1 MGGSRYY
8 MPGLAVLAAL
18 VFSGVASASCGHHA
32 RKGNPT
38 VSQYVEALHTSCGSQ
53 AAGSAGGGGGG
64 GSVKL
69 STGVAH
75 KLHGSSGTALRSIA
89 TRTALGAQPKN
100 LRGDVG
106 GGVGAQGADVSV
118 AGTGN
123 PLFASLA
130 ALAGG
135 SGARLLI
142 LLGLMA
148 AVAAVLL
155 GAGIRRR
162 RSGR

>member
-1 MGGSRYY
+1 MRRSRCC
-8 MPGLAVLAAL
+8 MLGFAALAAL
-18 VFSGVASASCGHHA
+18 VFSGVASAACGHHT

-38 VSQYVEALHTSCGSQ
+38 VSQYVESLHTSCGSN
-53 AAGSAGGGGGG
+53 APGSSGGGG

-69 STGVAH
+69 SANVAH
-75 KLHGSSGTALRSIA
+75 DLHGSSGAGLRSIA
-89 TRTALGAQPKN
+89 THVALGARPKN

-106 GGVGAQGADVSV
+106 ATGA
-118 AGTGN
+118 GN
-123 PLFASLA
+123 PLSASIG
-130 ALAGG
+130 ALGSG

-148 AVAAVLL
+148 GVAAVML

-162 RSGR
+162 RSSR